1 MKGLI
6 LLSDAQPIQA
16 TVLDNE
22 PSAQEMRK
30 TIFNLLWPATI
41 ESLLQMGIG
50 LVNTAMVGHL
60 SAVAIGA
67 VGLSN
72 RAIQIA
78 WALFQAI
85 STGTTVHIA
94 QAIGAND
101 SRRARTI
108 AMQAIL
114 FGTLAVLVLAIMFAA
129 FAPNVLKIFKPE
141 TALLSSG
148 TKYMRIVVWGMP
160 AVAIMTAIGASLRG
174 SGDTRT
180 PLVVAVF
187 VNIVNVIGNWS
198 LIYGNLG
205 MPALGIAG
213 SAIAAVVAQWI
224 GAIVAIIAISRP
236 TAKLSLSFRSRWTVD
251 RVELGK
257 ILNMGLPSAAESLF
271 WQAAAIVLTLYITG
285 FGTVALAAHQL
296 GLNAESLSYMP
307 TAGFSIAATTLVG
320 QAVGAKNTHL
330 SRRYTS
336 ELSRWALLI
345 TLVTASLLF
354 FFPEQILALLTNDA
368 DVIALAAIYLRLMAT
383 AQIPQQVAGVLNGAI
398 RGSGDTRTPMVVAAI
413 GLWGVRLPLA
423 YILAFP
429 LKMGI
434 TGVWLGMTLDLFVR
448 FILTMI
454 RYKKL
459 SWVESTSLFDFLK
472 SPNKS

>member
-1 MKGLI
+1 M
-6 LLSDAQPIQA
+6 SDAQPIQA

-213 SAIAAVVAQWI
+213 SAIATVVAQWI

-383 AQIPQQVAGVLNGAI
+383 SQIPQQVAGVLNGAI

>member
-1 MKGLI
+1 VKGLI

>member
-1 MKGLI
+1 
-6 LLSDAQPIQA
+6 LSDAQPIQA

>member
-213 SAIAAVVAQWI
+213 SAIATVVAQWI

-383 AQIPQQVAGVLNGAI
+383 SQIPQQVAGVLNGAI

>member
-1 MKGLI
+1 M
-6 LLSDAQPIQA
+6 SDAQPIQA

-205 MPALGIAG
+205 MPALGITG
-213 SAIAAVVAQWI
+213 SAIATVGAQWI

>member
-205 MPALGIAG
+205 MPALGITG
-213 SAIAAVVAQWI
+213 SAIATVGAQWI

>member
-1 MKGLI
+1 M
-6 LLSDAQPIQA
+6 SDAQPIQA

-213 SAIAAVVAQWI
+213 SAIATVVAQWI

>member
-205 MPALGIAG
+205 MPALGITG
-213 SAIAAVVAQWI
+213 SAIATVVAQWI

>member
-1 MKGLI
+1 M
-6 LLSDAQPIQA
+6 SDAQPIQA

>member
-213 SAIAAVVAQWI
+213 SAIATVVAQWI

>member
-1 MKGLI
+1 
-6 LLSDAQPIQA
+6 
-16 TVLDNE
+16 
-22 PSAQEMRK
+22 
-30 TIFNLLWPATI
+30 
-41 ESLLQMGIG
+41 MGIG

>member
-1 MKGLI
+1 VKGLI

-213 SAIAAVVAQWI
+213 SAIATVVAQWI

>member
-1 MKGLI
+1 M
-6 LLSDAQPIQA
+6 SDAQPIQA

-205 MPALGIAG
+205 MPALGITG
-213 SAIAAVVAQWI
+213 SAIATVVAQWI

>member
-1 MKGLI
+1 VKGLI
-6 LLSDAQPIQA
+6 PLSDAQPILSP
-16 TVLDNE
+16 VLENE
-22 PSAQEMRK
+22 PTAVEMRR
-30 TIFNLLWPATI
+30 TIFNLLWPATV

-60 SAVAIGA
+60 SAIAIGA

-72 RAIQIA
+72 RAIQVA

-85 STGTTVHIA
+85 STGTTVHVA

-114 FGTLAVLVLAIMFAA
+114 FGTLAVLVLAITFAV
-129 FAPNVLKIFKPE
+129 FAPSVLQIFRPE
-141 TALLSSG
+141 STVLSSG
-148 TKYMRIVVWGMP
+148 TKYMRIIVWGMP
-160 AVAIMTAIGASLRG
+160 AVAIMTAVGAALRG

-180 PLVVAVF
+180 PLIVAIF
-187 VNIVNVIGNWS
+187 VNIINVIGNWS

-205 MPALGIAG
+205 MPALGITG
-213 SAIAAVVAQWI
+213 SAIATVIAQWI
-224 GAIVAIIAISRP
+224 GAIVAVTAITRP
-236 TAKLSLSFRSRWTVD
+236 TAKLSLSFRSKWTID
-251 RVELGK
+251 KTELSK

-271 WQAAAIVLTLYITG
+271 WQAAAIILTLYITG
-285 FGTVALAAHQL
+285 FGTQALAAHQL

-336 ELSRWALLI
+336 ELSRWALII
-345 TLVTASLLF
+345 TLLTASLLF
-354 FFPEQILALLTNDA
+354 FFPKQILTLLTNDA
-368 DVIALAAIYLRLMAT
+368 EVIALAAIYLRLMAT

-448 FILTMI
+448 FILTMF
-454 RYKKL
+454 RYKRL
-459 SWVESTSLFDFLK
+459 PWVESTSLFDFLK
-472 SPNKS
+472 SPNKT

>member
-1 MKGLI
+1 
-6 LLSDAQPIQA
+6 LSDAQPIQA

-213 SAIAAVVAQWI
+213 SAIATVVAQWI